1 MGCSVSGA
9 CFLQEPSTFTK
20 DQCGGLDSREVVNMD
35 MNSRR
40 SCFHWLAVFGVT
52 LLLTTVNLASAQ
64 SLDGPALLAAAP
76 DVEGTYSRAV
86 VLVLPAGRTQHV
98 GFIINRASK
107 HKLASV
113 FPKHG
118 PSKKVVDP
126 IYIGG
131 PDSLGTIFAFVRA
144 TSDPPADAIWLFEDL
159 FVTATP
165 KAIQRIIERTPNKAR
180 YVTGYISW
188 MEGELEAEIDS
199 GFWNVYEPHAGLLF
213 RKDVD
218 TLWTEVI
225 SKMPRRELLGSVP
238 NQRRHSVHII
248 EGSK

>member
-1 MGCSVSGA
+1 MNRRRC
-9 CFLQEPSTFTK
+9 CF
-20 DQCGGLDSREVVNMD
+20 D
-35 MNSRR
+35 
-40 SCFHWLAVFGVT
+40 WLAAFGVT
-52 LLLTTVNLASAQ
+52 LLLAIFNHASAQ
-64 SLDGPALLAAAP
+64 SLDGPALLTAAP
-76 DVEGTYSRAV
+76 DVKGLYSRAV
-86 VLVLPAGRTQHV
+86 VLALPAGRTQYV
-98 GFIINRASK
+98 GFIINRVSK
-107 HKLASV
+107 HTLASV

-144 TSDPPADAIWLFEDL
+144 TSDPPADGIWLFEDL
-159 FVTATP
+159 FVTAAP

-188 MEGELEAEIDS
+188 MEGELEAEIES

-218 TLWTEVI
+218 RLWTEVI
-225 SKMPRRELLGSVP
+225 SKMPRRELLGSIP
-238 NQRRHSVHII
+238 NQKRRSVQIT
-248 EGSK
+248 EGVSK